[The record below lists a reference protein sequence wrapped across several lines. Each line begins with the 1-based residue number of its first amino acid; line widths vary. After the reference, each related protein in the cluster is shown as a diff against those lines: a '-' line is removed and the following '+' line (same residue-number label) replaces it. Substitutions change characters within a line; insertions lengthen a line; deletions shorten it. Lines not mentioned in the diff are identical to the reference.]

1 MVFAVVGHE
10 KVSSTCCDKHRFC
23 QINVPNF
30 LFKKLTSIGVGCN
43 AALHS
48 VVTNFLKL
56 YFVCIEVGTR

>member
-1 MVFAVVGHE
+1 MKKSAVPAVINTVFVKYIHNLLFFDE
-10 KVSSTCCDKHRFC
+10 
-23 QINVPNF
+23 
-30 LFKKLTSIGVGCN
+30 FKKLTSIGVGCN